1 MRNSLVRRKRFIK
14 QRNLNSKKYW
24 SLRGSPQYEKRPLK
38 VKEAPNTLDKEIYD
52 HVFVQR
58 ESEKKFTQ
66 FIAEY
71 PYDETIL
78 NDDEY
83 QSDEEPENSE
93 TAEED
98 MKTYLKEA
106 NQRVDILIDVL
117 KSAERQIRGPAT
129 KRNMVKDAE
138 DPKLMRKKSMVMY
151 FEELVDEKKM
161 LGESFEDDQQPLV

>member
-1 MRNSLVRRKRFIK
+1 
-14 QRNLNSKKYW
+14 
-24 SLRGSPQYEKRPLK
+24 
-38 VKEAPNTLDKEIYD
+38 
-52 HVFVQR
+52 
-58 ESEKKFTQ
+58 
-66 FIAEY
+66 
-71 PYDETIL
+71 
-78 NDDEY
+78 
-83 QSDEEPENSE
+83 
-93 TAEED
+93 